1 MDGERAGDGGIF
13 GVEGHV
19 EPCVLAEVIEHGG
32 KVFGLSGDEAVAHA
46 GREHEIGKCGNH
58 FLAADSNCHTLAL
71 GKADVVAPF
80 LVEICEELV
89 FGFAFDIQTED
100 VAGLDGLEV
109 FAAFLGLETEALE
122 HGREGGVGGRNIGV
136 DFDDVGFVRFRQGFR
151 AVKKLREG
159 LAVVEVAHRAAA
171 AVH

>member
-1 MDGERAGDGGIF
+1 M
-13 GVEGHV
+13 
-19 EPCVLAEVIEHGG
+19 LTEVIEHGR
-32 KVFGLSGDEAVAHA
+32 KVLGLSGDEAVSNA

-58 FLAADSNCHTLAL
+58 FLAADPDGHTLTL

-80 LVEICEELV
+80 LVEVCQKFFL
-89 FGFAFDIQTED
+89 GFALDVQAED
-100 VAGLDGLEV
+100 VAGLDGLEI
-109 FAAFLGLETEALE
+109 FATLLGLEAEALE
-122 HGREGGVGGRNIGV
+122 HGGKGGVGRGNVGV

-171 AVH
+171 AIH